1 MMMVVPISLMLLEQ
15 VHDLA
20 RHQRVEV
27 AGGLVRQHQ
36 LRVAGERARDGHA
49 LLLAARELRRDV
61 LHARG
66 QADDLQRVGDALVAL
81 RGLHAAVAQRH
92 VDVVVDVEVGH
103 QVEALEDE
111 ADLLVAQR
119 ASARRRRAAVTSTS
133 SSL

>member
-1 MMMVVPISLMLLEQ
+1 MMMVVPISLMRLEQ

-20 RHQRVEV
+20 RHQRIEI
-27 AGGLVRQHQ
+27 ARGLIGEHQ
-36 LRVAGERARDGHA
+36 LRIAGNGACDRHA
-49 LLLAARELRRDV
+49 LLLAARQLRRMV

-66 QADDLQRVGDALVAL
+66 QADDFQRIGDALVTL

-111 ADLLVAQR
+111 ADLLIAQCER
-119 ASARRRRAAVTSTS
+119 ASSDRAVTSTS